1 MNFLFS
7 NDDDDGNFDSFI
19 TQNLKPEPP
28 KEKQSS
34 KKLQT
39 AFKPIEVK
47 SQFQFIS
54 TPKLKPNKDQAKTS
68 LWNIMLQHLN
78 YTNQINNFN
87 QERSKLPYPLNS
99 FFLSKIQEYRNQKI
113 EAIICEIHDVEE
125 FGDTT
130 EITLKDQSG
139 SCKASILSDLFTDD
153 LDDLNPT
160 IYSPVKKIQKKE
172 DILVY
177 LENVTV
183 FSPNEFQITIIINRA
198 NLKLAIF

>member
-28 KEKQSS
+28 KEKPSS

-39 AFKPIEVK
+39 TFKPIELK

-54 TPKLKPNKDQAKTS
+54 TPKLKQNKDDAKTT
-68 LWNIMLQHLN
+68 LWNLMLQHLN
-78 YTNQINNFN
+78 HTNQINNFN

-99 FFLSKIQEYRNQKI
+99 FFLSKIYEYRNQKI
-113 EAIICEIHDVEE
+113 DAIICEVHDIEE

-139 SCKASILSDLFTDD
+139 SCQASILSDIFTEE
-153 LDDLNPT
+153 LDDLNPQ
-160 IYSPVKKIQKKE
+160 IYDPVKKIQKKE
-172 DILVY
+172 NILVY

>member
-28 KEKQSS
+28 KEEPSS

-39 AFKPIEVK
+39 SYKPIEIK

-54 TPKLKPNKDQAKTS
+54 TPKLKPNQGQTKTS

-78 YTNQINNFN
+78 YNNKVYNFQ

-99 FFLSKIQEYRNQKI
+99 FFLSKIQEYRNKKI
-113 EAIICEIHDVEE
+113 EAIICEIHEIEE

-139 SCKASILSDLFTDD
+139 SCKASIISDIFTDELED
-153 LDDLNPT
+153 LKPQ
-160 IYSPVKKIQKKE
+160 IHSPVKKIQKKE

>member
-19 TQNLKPEPP
+19 TQNLKPEPA
-28 KEKQSS
+28 KEKHSN
-34 KKLQT
+34 KKLQKE
-39 AFKPIEVK
+39 FKPIEIK

-54 TPKLKPNKDQAKTS
+54 TPKLKTNSGQYKTS
-68 LWNIMLQHLN
+68 LWDIMLQHLN
-78 YTNQINNFN
+78 YLNQVDNF
-87 QERSKLPYPLNS
+87 QQQRSILPYPLNS
-99 FFLSKIQEYRNQKI
+99 FFLSKIQEYRNKKI
-113 EAIICEIHDVEE
+113 EAIICEIHEIEE

-130 EITLKDQSG
+130 QITLKDQSG
-139 SCKASILSDLFTDD
+139 SCKASILSDLFTDEV
-153 LDDLNPT
+153 DDLKPRIHNP
-160 IYSPVKKIQKKE
+160 VQKIQKKE